1 MDTMNDILN
10 RQLLSITGLV
20 QLEKRIR
27 HAETVEEFG
36 FLVVNETHAL
46 MRYRQAILWRRTAAS
61 SEGKVLA
68 VSGIALPD
76 ADAPFLVWLRKVLKA
91 IGESREIEPVD
102 ARQVP
107 PGLAVEWVD
116 WLPPHALWVPLD
128 RSEDERLGGLLLVR
142 DEPWTDHDRHLIGYL
157 GDAYAHSWSAL
168 QKGRRDRGNWL
179 FRRKGKL
186 GFLVLALL
194 AGLAWMPIRQS
205 VLAPAEVIPKQP
217 VLVRAPID
225 GVIDRVEVLPN
236 QLVTEG
242 QVLLTLDPAR
252 LQNRLDVARKAYE
265 VGEAEYRQAA
275 QQAVFDPRIKA
286 QLAILQGR
294 MEQSAAEVAY
304 LESLLVRI
312 EIKSPR
318 NGIVIFDDVNDWIGK
333 PVSIGERILVVAD
346 PQETELEIHVA
357 VSDAIA
363 VEEGNDVS
371 LFLNVDPQNPVGGK
385 LSFASYQANPT
396 ADGSLAYRMKA
407 DLGDADLGDKAQA
420 IRIGLKGIAKVY
432 GEQTTLFYYIMRR
445 PLAGLR
451 QRLGL

>member
-1 MDTMNDILN
+1 MNEILN

-27 HAETVEEFG
+27 HAATVEEFG

-46 MRYRQAILWRRTAAS
+46 VRYRQAVLWRRTTAS
-61 SEGKVLA
+61 GEGKVVA

-91 IGESREIEPVD
+91 IGVSPEIVPVD
-102 ARQVP
+102 AQQAP

-116 WLPPHALWVPLD
+116 WLPPHGLWVPLD

-142 DEPWTDHDRHLIGYL
+142 DEPWSDHDRHLLSYL

-168 QKGRRDRGNWL
+168 QRRRPERGNWL

-186 GFLVLALL
+186 WFLVLALL
-194 AGLAWMPIRQS
+194 AGLAWMPMRQS

-217 VLVRAPID
+217 VVVRAPID
-225 GVIDRVEVLPN
+225 GVIDRFEVLPN

-242 QVLLTLDPAR
+242 QVLLALDPAR

-275 QQAVFDPRIKA
+275 QQAVFDPRSKA

-294 MEQSAAEVAY
+294 MEQNAAEVAY
-304 LESLLVRI
+304 LEGLLVRI
-312 EIKSPR
+312 EVKAPR
-318 NGIVIFDDVNDWIGK
+318 AGIVIFDDVNDWIGK
-333 PVSIGERILVVAD
+333 PVAIGERILVVAD

-371 LFLNVDPQNPVGGK
+371 LFLNVDPQNPIGGK
-385 LSFASYQANPT
+385 LSYASYQANPIP
-396 ADGSLAYRMKA
+396 DGSLAYRLKA
-407 DLGDADLGDKAQA
+407 DFGDKVAA
-420 IRIGLKGIAKVY
+420 PRIGLKGIAKVY

>member
-1 MDTMNDILN
+1 MNDILN

-91 IGESREIEPVD
+91 IGDSREIEPVD

-275 QQAVFDPRIKA
+275 QQAVFDPRSKA

-312 EIKSPR
+312 EVKSPR

-371 LFLNVDPQNPVGGK
+371 LFLNVDPQNPIGGK

-407 DLGDADLGDKAQA
+407 DLGDA
-420 IRIGLKGIAKVY
+420 IS
-432 GEQTTLFYYIMRR
+432 ETR
-445 PLAGLR
+445 PRPSGSA
-451 QRLGL
+451 

>member
-1 MDTMNDILN
+1 MNEILN

-27 HAETVEEFG
+27 HAATVEEFG

-46 MRYRQAILWRRTAAS
+46 VRFRQAVLWRRTNVGD
-61 SEGKVLA
+61 GKVVA
-68 VSGIALPD
+68 VSGLALPD

-91 IGESREIEPVD
+91 TAGRREIEPVD
-102 ARQVP
+102 ARQLP
-107 PGLAVEWVD
+107 PEMGDEWAD
-116 WLPPHALWVPLD
+116 WLPPHGLWVPLD
-128 RSEDERLGGLLLVR
+128 RSDEERLGGLLLVR
-142 DEPWTDHDRHLIGYL
+142 DEPWTDHDRHLLSYL
-157 GDAYAHSWSAL
+157 GDAYAHAWSAL
-168 QKGRRDRGNWL
+168 QGRRPDRGNWL

-186 GFLVLALL
+186 GLLVVAML
-194 AGLAWMPIRQS
+194 AGLAWMPMRQS

-217 VLVRAPID
+217 VVVRAPID
-225 GVIDRVEVLPN
+225 GVVDRFEVLPN

-242 QVLLTLDPAR
+242 QVILSLDPAR

-275 QQAVFDPRIKA
+275 QQAVFDPRSKA

-304 LESLLVRI
+304 LEGLLLRI
-312 EIKSPR
+312 EVKAPR

-333 PVSIGERILVVAD
+333 PVAIGERILVVAD
-346 PQETELEIHVA
+346 PHETELEIHVA
-357 VSDAIA
+357 VGDAIA
-363 VEEGNDVS
+363 VEEGTDVS
-371 LFLNVDPQNPVGGK
+371 LFLNVDPQNPIGGK
-385 LSFASYQANPT
+385 LSYASYQANPVP
-396 ADGSLAYRMKA
+396 DGSLAYRLKA
-407 DLGDADLGDKAQA
+407 DFGDKAA
-420 IRIGLKGIAKVY
+420 ALRIGLKGIAKVY

>member
-1 MDTMNDILN
+1 MNDILN

-27 HAETVEEFG
+27 HAATLEEFG

-46 MRYRQAILWRRTAAS
+46 MRYRQAVLWRRTAS
-61 SEGKVLA
+61 SGEGKVVA
-68 VSGIALPD
+68 ISGIALPD

-91 IGESREIEPVD
+91 VGDSREIEPVD
-102 ARQVP
+102 AHGIP
-107 PGLAVEWVD
+107 PGLAAEWVD

-128 RSEDERLGGLLLVR
+128 RSEEERLGGLFLVR
-142 DEPWTDHDRHLIGYL
+142 DEPWTDHDRHLISYL

-168 QKGRRDRGNWL
+168 RGGRRDRAGWL
-179 FRRKGKL
+179 FKRRGRL
-186 GFLVLALL
+186 GFLVLGLL
-194 AGLAWMPIRQS
+194 AGLAWLPIRQS

-217 VLVRAPID
+217 VLIRAPID
-225 GVIDRVEVLPN
+225 GVVDRVEVLPN

-242 QVLLTLDPAR
+242 QLLLTLDPAR
-252 LQNRLDVARKAYE
+252 LQNRLDVARKAFE

-275 QQAVFDPRIKA
+275 QQALFDPRSKA

-294 MEQSAAEVAY
+294 MEQSAAEVTY
-304 LESLLVRI
+304 LEGLLARI
-312 EIKSPR
+312 EVRSPR

-333 PVSIGERILVVAD
+333 PVSIGERILIVAD
-346 PQETELEIHVA
+346 PREAEMEIHVA

-363 VEEGNDVS
+363 VAEGNDVS
-371 LFLNVDPQNPVGGK
+371 LFLNVDPQNPVAGK
-385 LSFASYQANPT
+385 LSYASYQANPT
-396 ADGSLAYRMKA
+396 PDGSLAYRLKA
-407 DLGDADLGDKAQA
+407 DFGDEGAPV
-420 IRIGLKGIAKVY
+420 RIGLKGVAKVY
-432 GEQTTLFYYIMRR
+432 GEPATLFYYVMRR